1 VHPYRTHSCGELG
14 RSQCGQTVR
23 LAGSVHRTRGHG
35 GVLFIDL
42 RDAAGITQL
51 IVGPESPCAKEAGAL
66 SRESLISVIGQ
77 VVERKAEQVN
87 ATMATG
93 EIEIPVQH
101 LSVLSEAQALPFPVD
116 DEHPV
121 GEATRLVWRF
131 LDLRRSALHQRI
143 EARATIITAIRQRLE
158 AQGFVEISTPILTSS
173 SPEGARDFLVP
184 SRLHPGSFFALPQA
198 PQQYKQLLR
207 ASGFELY
214 YQIAPCSATR
224 TPVRIAHRPSFTSW
238 TSRWLMPH
246 RKKCSAWW
254 RNC

>member
-1 VHPYRTHSCGELG
+1 VHPYRIHSCGELG
-14 RSQCGQTVR
+14 RSQCSQTVR
-23 LAGSVHRTRGHG
+23 LAGSVHKTRDHG

-42 RDAAGITQL
+42 RDAVGITQL

-66 SRESLISVIGQ
+66 SWESVIRATGQ

-93 EIEIPVQH
+93 EIEIPVHH
-101 LSVLSEAQALPFPVD
+101 LSVLS
-116 DEHPV
+116 
-121 GEATRLVWRF
+121 
-131 LDLRRSALHQRI
+131 
-143 EARATIITAIRQRLE
+143 E

-198 PQQYKQLLR
+198 PQQYKQLLM
-207 ASGFELY
+207 ASGFERY